1 MKLFFSTTPR
11 VKAVYPDSIDRI
23 YKKLHKLPYE
33 LTEKYIEHAKCDELD
48 SWSIEKKTQY
58 NIDST
63 KAIASSDVCV
73 FETSIPSLGVGHMLH
88 HCISINKPVV
98 AFFQGGRVPFMLD
111 VENNSC
117 VFPVEY
123 DNINLEE
130 ELVFGIKMAVE
141 EQKQIRLNV
150 LISAEMN
157 QHIGEVAKIKRMSK
171 SGFIRWLVDN
181 YKLSE

>member
-11 VKAVYPDSIDRI
+11 VKAVYPDSIERI

-33 LTEKYIEHAKCDELD
+33 LTETYIEHAKSNELD
-48 SWSIEKKTQY
+48 RWSIEKKMQY
-58 NIDST
+58 NIDFT
-63 KAIASSDVCV
+63 RAIANSDVCV

-98 AFFQGGRVPFMLD
+98 AFFQGGKVPFMLD
-111 VENNSC
+111 VESHRC

-123 DNINLEE
+123 DNTNLEE
-130 ELVFGIKMAVE
+130 ELVFGIKMALE

-157 QHIGEVAKIKRMSK
+157 LHIGKIAKIKRMSK
-171 SGFIRWLVDN
+171 SGFVRWLVDN
-181 YKLSE
+181 YKLPE